1 MVSNLAIRVVRIK
14 ITSQQESGVLGVAT
28 PKQRC
33 GGVMGHREEGTASV
47 ATRQTT
53 CFDQG
58 VPLFPI
64 KCFHKWQFI
73 AKQIKRVLG
82 AKPLK
87 EHYRRQFIAKQ
98 IKDRPLGQNPLLK
111 YSQLHTSMLP

>member
-1 MVSNLAIRVVRIK
+1 MVAGFLGAEAPKRREKDRLGRGEGKEELLRTVVPF
-14 ITSQQESGVLGVAT
+14 L
-28 PKQRC
+28 P
-33 GGVMGHREEGTASV
+33 
-47 ATRQTT
+47 
-53 CFDQG
+53 
-58 VPLFPI
+58 
-64 KCFHKWQFI
+64 HKTLLTLQFI

-98 IKDRPLGQNPLLK
+98 IKDRPLEQKTLLK